1 MAAFCACCG
10 AEIGPKA
17 EACSACGTPLHG
29 MFPPELPVVLDAAEP
44 GHFLEGA
51 GIDQKSRPSL
61 T

>member
-17 EACSACGTPLHG
+17 EACTACGTPLHG
-29 MFPPELPVVLDAAEP
+29 IFPPELPIVLDAAELGPVTEDP
-44 GHFLEGA
+44 GQNL
-51 GIDQKSRPSL
+51 RLSL

>member
-17 EACSACGTPLHG
+17 EACTACGTPLHG
-29 MFPPELPVVLDAAEP
+29 MFPPDLPIVLDAAELGP
-44 GHFLEGA
+44 VTEDA
-51 GIDQKSRPSL
+51 DQKSRLSL